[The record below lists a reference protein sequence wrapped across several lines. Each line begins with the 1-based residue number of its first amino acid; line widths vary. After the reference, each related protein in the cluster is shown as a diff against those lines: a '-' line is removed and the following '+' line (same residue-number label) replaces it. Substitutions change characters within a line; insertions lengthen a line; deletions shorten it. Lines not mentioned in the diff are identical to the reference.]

1 MDERKPKTKRVFT
14 KISKEEQLKRKEEA
28 KKYKQMQTKA
38 QEPVVDPPIDYE
50 KMFDEAMDILDK
62 NLLNASTETKM
73 IISLMDMYSP
83 DYRIYW
89 PVLISCQN
97 DLFEATEILETL
109 DDFSSPSKYETYF
122 IQLKIVTTLLKRAVF
137 DYAKST
143 DVHPELIMKYIEE
156 KRKNKTTSKQ
166 EVALPKKKE
175 SDSLS

>member
-14 KISKEEQLKRKEEA
+14 KISEEERLKRKEEA
-28 KKYKQMQTKA
+28 KKYKQAQTKS
-38 QEPVVDPPIDYE
+38 QEPVVDLPIDYE
-50 KMFDEAMDILDK
+50 KIFDEAMDILDK
-62 NLLNASTETKM
+62 NLLNASAETKM

-97 DLFEATEILETL
+97 DLFEVAEILETL
-109 DDFSSPSKYETYF
+109 DDFFSPSKYETYF

-156 KRKNKTTSKQ
+156 KRRKEANSKQ
-166 EVALPKKKE
+166 EVAPSEKKE